1 MKKLLEHLQSPDL
14 MSIKGMKAELGYKTA
29 RTTLKNLSE
38 CEDWL
43 RNNPENSIQLILDN
57 EQEIIDFK

>member
-1 MKKLLEHLQSPDL
+1 MHR
-14 MSIKGMKAELGYKTA
+14 KTVIVIVP
-29 RTTLKNLSE
+29 E